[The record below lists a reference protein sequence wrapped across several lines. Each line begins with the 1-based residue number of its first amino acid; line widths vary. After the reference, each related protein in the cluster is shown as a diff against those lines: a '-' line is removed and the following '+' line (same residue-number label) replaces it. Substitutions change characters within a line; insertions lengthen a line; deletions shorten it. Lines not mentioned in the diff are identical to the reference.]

1 MAAPIGNKYGLGNS
15 NTGRPKKFSS
25 VDELEK
31 SIEDYFER
39 CDNGMKNGE
48 PFPIPYTLEGL
59 AAALEIDRRTLLN
72 YSKEDGYEEF
82 FPTIKKAKQRVL
94 ADLTERG
101 LTGDSNPAITIFN
114 LKNNYGY
121 VDKVEQ
127 EITSNNTIV
136 WHENKTYE
144 SNKETDDNA

>member
-1 MAAPIGNKYGLGNS
+1 MADV
-15 NTGRPKKFSS
+15 GRPKKFTS
-25 VDELEK
+25 VEELEK

-136 WHENKTYE
+136 WNENKTYE